1 MAEPSDHLTGQFHPH
16 IYMVPT
22 PLLST
27 STATFLTMASN
38 EPEPFYSSPYTTT
51 RWWSKDTVAIV
62 TGANKGIGYALVKRL
77 ARLGLTV
84 ILTARDRERG
94 LKAVESLGDLGLRV
108 HFFCLDVSDPASI
121 KGFAS
126 WYREEFGVLDILVNN
141 AAVSFNDIHENSVEH
156 AETVIKTNFYGSKLL
171 IETLLPFFRR
181 SDSISR
187 ILNISSR
194 LGLLDKLKSPTVKE
208 TLLNE
213 ENLFEEQI
221 EGVINLFLEN
231 VKNGTWK
238 SQGWPELWTDYA
250 VSKLALNA
258 YSKVLAKRYEG
269 RGLSVNCF
277 CPGFTQTSMTHGK
290 GTHTADDAADL
301 GARLALLP
309 PEQLPTGKF
318 YLGSS
323 QGVYSKL

>member
-1 MAEPSDHLTGQFHPH
+1 
-16 IYMVPT
+16 
-22 PLLST
+22 
-27 STATFLTMASN
+27 MASN

-51 RWWSKDTVAIV
+51 SHNRITVPENSCRWWSKDTVAIV

-94 LKAVESLGDLGLRV
+94 LKAVESLGDLGLHV

-126 WYREEFGVLDILVNN
+126 WFQEKFGGLDILVNN

-171 IETLLPFFRR
+171 TETLLPFFRR
-181 SDSISR
+181 SASRTISM
-187 ILNISSR
+187 R
-194 LGLLDKLKSPTVKE
+194 LTANHICLEMQKLKSRTIKE

-213 ENLFEEQI
+213 ESLFEEQI

-231 VKNGTWK
+231 VKSGTWK
-238 SQGWPELWTDYA
+238 NQGWPELWTDYA

-290 GTHTADDAADL
+290 GTHTADEAADL
-301 GARLALLP
+301 GVRLALLP